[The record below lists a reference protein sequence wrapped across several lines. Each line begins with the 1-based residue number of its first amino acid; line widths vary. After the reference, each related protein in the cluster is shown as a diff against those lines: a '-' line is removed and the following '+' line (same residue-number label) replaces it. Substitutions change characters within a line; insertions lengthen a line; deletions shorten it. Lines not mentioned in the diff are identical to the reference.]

1 MHANHKL
8 GSSKLQEAGLQDKL
22 QTRIGGILAGGIT
35 IKGLSNGEKRRC
47 VCGGWDLWPWP
58 WPKRPCVCC
67 TVGVVIWAVGAFK
80 VQEIC

>member
-8 GSSKLQEAGLQDKL
+8 GSSKPQEAGLQDKL

-47 VCGGWDLWPWP
+47 VFLRLGSVAVAVAEAAVCILYGGG
-58 WPKRPCVCC
+58 CVL
-67 TVGVVIWAVGAFK
+67 GGGGL
-80 VQEIC
+80 